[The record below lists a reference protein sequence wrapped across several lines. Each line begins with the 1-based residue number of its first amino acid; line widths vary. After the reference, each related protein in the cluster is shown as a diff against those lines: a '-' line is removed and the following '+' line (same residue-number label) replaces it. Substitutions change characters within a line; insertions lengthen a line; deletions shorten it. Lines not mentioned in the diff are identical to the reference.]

1 MDNNSNADST
11 DWKNHPGLNG
21 IPREKLNMLTGIL
34 TQAETMKSDALIPFF
49 LKSATEA
56 GKKGISFSDSET
68 DLILNVLKSRMSK
81 QDIQKIDTI
90 RKLSQMI
97 AKKQANS

>member
-1 MDNNSNADST
+1 MSNI
-11 DWKNHPGLNG
+11 DWKSYPGLNG
-21 IPREKLNMLTGIL
+21 ISPEKLNMLTSIL
-34 TQAETMKSDALIPFF
+34 SQAESVKSDSLIPFF
-49 LKSATEA
+49 LKSASEA
-56 GKKGISFSDSET
+56 NKKGISFSDSET
-68 DLILNVLKSRMSK
+68 DLILNVLKTKMSK